1 MTTTDIDT
9 DLTDWRARISEEQ
22 RGLLDRL
29 WAHYRDRGRW
39 PERAAL
45 QADYGAAVQAAC
57 RELGQ
62 AILCPCESDEGGDCC
77 RLTFLGVLLTSQGRE
92 AEDLLARYLEYVRG
106 RCQADPRI
114 EWVSSR
120 DVEAA
125 LALDPTRSR
134 LLRQLIRLSHWWG
147 GGSGFGDREW
157 TVGVP
162 IDVDELPREGDLA
175 PYVRMHVVRHFFPQ
189 PARASSSPAPA
200 ARPAF
205 WFVRGPGLDRRLSAD
220 WREAHEVF
228 GVRGWKSCLLLC
240 GGILEAVLLDA
251 LAWGEP
257 DPRHLPTSGVFR
269 SATSLA
275 RRPLAELV
283 KVASDRGLLAAESL
297 QIGPALAAFPA
308 LAHPGRRT
316 RRRIDPTRDE
326 AEAALQAVQRCL
338 GQLSARAAERA
349 G

>member
-1 MTTTDIDT
+1 MSTPDIDM
-9 DLTDWRARISEEQ
+9 DLEGWRVRISGEQ
-22 RGLLDRL
+22 RTLLDRL
-29 WAHYRDRGRW
+29 WAHYRDRGGW

-45 QADYGAAVQAAC
+45 QGEFGEVVQTAG
-57 RELGQ
+57 RELGP
-62 AILCPCESDEGGDCC
+62 AVLRPCESDDGEDCC
-77 RLTFLGVLLTSQGRE
+77 RLTFLGVLLTSQGSE

-175 PYVRMHVVRHFFPQ
+175 SYVRSHVVRHFVPQ
-189 PARASSSPAPA
+189 PTQAPSSSAPA
-200 ARPAF
+200 ARTAF
-205 WFVRGPGLDRRLSAD
+205 WFVRGSGLDRRLSAD

-240 GGILEAVLLDA
+240 GGILEALLLDA

-269 SATSLA
+269 SAASLA

-283 KVASDRGLLAAESL
+283 KVACDRGLLEAESL
-297 QIGPALAAFPA
+297 QIGPALAVFPA
-308 LAHPGRRT
+308 LVHPGRRT
-316 RRRIDPTRDE
+316 RRTLDPTRDE
-326 AEAALQAVQRCL
+326 AQAALHAVHCCL
-338 GQLSARAAERA
+338 RQLSARAAERA